1 MLRSRQLFNNIRR
14 YTHSHNSPSNN
25 GVKMDNSVKMDNIVT
40 ECKIK
45 NIIMRLNTIDII
57 LKFNY
62 VFTLIFGWFSVFK

>member
-14 YTHSHNSPSNN
+14 YTHSHNSQSNNSLKMDN
-25 GVKMDNSVKMDNIVT
+25 GVKMDNGLT
-40 ECKIK
+40 ESKIN

-62 VFTLIFGWFSVFK
+62 GFTLIFGWFSVFK

>member
-25 GVKMDNSVKMDNIVT
+25 VKMDNNVT
-40 ECKIK
+40 ECKIN
-45 NIIMRLNTIDII
+45 NIIMRLNTIDIL

-62 VFTLIFGWFSVFK
+62 GFTLIFGLFSVFK

>member
-14 YTHSHNSPSNN
+14 CTHSHNSPSNI
-25 GVKMDNSVKMDNIVT
+25 VKMDNSVT
-40 ECKIK
+40 ESKIN

-62 VFTLIFGWFSVFK
+62 GFTLIFGWFSVFK

>member
-14 YTHSHNSPSNN
+14 YTHSHNSPSNKC
-25 GVKMDNSVKMDNIVT
+25 VKTDKSVT
-40 ECKIK
+40 ECKIN

-62 VFTLIFGWFSVFK
+62 GFTLIFGWFSVFK

>member
-14 YTHSHNSPSNN
+14 YNHHHNSPSNN
-25 GVKMDNSVKMDNIVT
+25 GVKTDNSVNMDNSVT
-40 ECKIK
+40 ESKID

-62 VFTLIFGWFSVFK
+62 GFTLIFGWFSVFK